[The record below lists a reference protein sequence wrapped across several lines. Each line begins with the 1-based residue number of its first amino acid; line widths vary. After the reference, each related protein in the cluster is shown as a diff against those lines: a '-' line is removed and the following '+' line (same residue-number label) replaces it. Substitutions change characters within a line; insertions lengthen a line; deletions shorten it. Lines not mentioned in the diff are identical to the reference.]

1 MVSSSL
7 KTKGHYACPWC
18 MEQLDARW
26 STSLRKMIYGH
37 YSRKLP
43 PNHPF
48 QTSLRMY
55 FDNTVERR
63 PPCWKCTTY
72 DWMNLWVIT
81 ATSLHILGMNRLLAL
96 NSQLEYWKELP
107 IQHLHDPMH
116 IMKNLCHFLFLHLKG
131 AKDIDSRRDDLEVS
145 NTKHMLWQSTEHGIA
160 PYVMPK
166 VDQNVFFHTM

>member
-1 MVSSSL
+1 
-7 KTKGHYACPWC
+7 
-18 MEQLDARW
+18 
-26 STSLRKMIYGH
+26 
-37 YSRKLP
+37 
-43 PNHPF
+43 
-48 QTSLRMY
+48 
-55 FDNTVERR
+55 
-63 PPCWKCTTY
+63 
-72 DWMNLWVIT
+72 MNLWVIT